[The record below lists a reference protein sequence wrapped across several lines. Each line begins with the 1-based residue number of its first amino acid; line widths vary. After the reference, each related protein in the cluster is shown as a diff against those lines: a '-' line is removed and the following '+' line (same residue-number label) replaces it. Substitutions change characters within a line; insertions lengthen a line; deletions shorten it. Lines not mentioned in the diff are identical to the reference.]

1 LTVQPAGLQLGF
13 SRDPAAM
20 DEAIAKAA
28 VLIEALAYIRR
39 FRGRLGVIKLG
50 GSAMEDAQALQ
61 ATLQDIVFMETV
73 GLQPVVVHG
82 GGKPID
88 RAMAASGL
96 EPRKI
101 RGQRYTDRQALDIVV
116 RVLTD
121 QVNADIVR
129 QIRAGGGRAVG
140 LHSGTLQCLFGRRLE
155 ANGDGDLGHVGG
167 VTRVDGDLIRDFCS
181 AGVVPVIPSLAW
193 DDEGGWLNVNADNAA
208 AAVAAGVQSEKLV
221 ILTDTPG
228 ILKDRK
234 DERTLIRS
242 MDPGEARR
250 LLAEHVIHDGMI
262 PKVEACLDC
271 LQAGVRK
278 SHIVDGRLPHSLL
291 LEIFTT
297 EGIGTEIRCA
307 TAGAEDSRT

>member
-1 LTVQPAGLQLGF
+1 
-13 SRDPAAM
+13 M
-20 DEAIAKAA
+20 DEAIKKAA

-39 FRGRLGVIKLG
+39 FRGRLSVIKLG

-88 RAMAASGL
+88 RAMTAAGL

-101 RGQRYTDRQALDIVV
+101 RGQRYTDREALDIVV

-140 LHSGTLQCLFGRRLE
+140 LHSGTLQCLFGRRL
-155 ANGDGDLGHVGG
+155 GDHGDPAWDLGHVGR

-193 DDEGGWLNVNADNAA
+193 DDEGCWLNINADNAA

-228 ILKDRK
+228 ILRDRK
-234 DERTLIRS
+234 DDRTLIRS
-242 MDPGEARR
+242 MEPREARR
-250 LLAEHVIHDGMI
+250 LLAEQVIHDGMI

-271 LQAGVRK
+271 LKAGVHK

-307 TAGAEDSRT
+307 SA

>member
-1 LTVQPAGLQLGF
+1 LTVQAAGLKLDF
-13 SRDPAAM
+13 SRGLLAM
-20 DEAIAKAA
+20 DEAIEKAN

-39 FRGRLGVIKLG
+39 FRGRLSVIKLG

-88 RAMAASGL
+88 RAMAAAGL

-121 QVNADIVR
+121 QVNAGIVR

-140 LHSGTLQCLFGRRLE
+140 LHSGTLQCLFGRRPETE
-155 ANGDGDLGHVGG
+155 ADPVRDLGYVGRI
-167 VTRVDGDLIRDFCS
+167 TRVDGDLIRDFCS

-193 DDEGGWLNVNADNAA
+193 DDEGGWLNINADNAA
-208 AAVAAGVQSEKLV
+208 AAVAAGVRSEKLV

-250 LLAEHVIHDGMI
+250 LLAEHVIDDGMI

-271 LQAGVRK
+271 LEAGVHK

-291 LEIFTT
+291 LEIFTN
-297 EGIGTEIRCA
+297 EGIGTEIQC
-307 TAGAEDSRT
+307 AGARP